1 MPHSYSDK
9 ECFCTLIRHV
19 FSLLDYVLSHSTPFP
34 GQTLS
39 PTCVR
44 FSTEP
49 QVSAS
54 SILPSPRHYGA
65 SPPLFS
71 SFSPME
77 TLIFPSIPKGGLWNW
92 KFQGASRGPVSITKQ
107 SVFLEKWPSSKFS
120 LILWH
125 LAPETPFCLGQS
137 VPNRG
142 LHKLSFL
149 LGTQGMLPNWHS
161 IQSHHPIL
169 TFPDYSLYELF
180 PLTILSPPDILC
192 LRGKHT
198 DTVLW
203 KLFMLG
209 ISKPPSGSWLEAQ
222 WKGCVP
228 V

>member
-9 ECFCTLIRHV
+9 ECFCTLTRHV

-34 GQTLS
+34 GQSLS

-54 SILPSPRHYGA
+54 SILPSLRHYCA

-92 KFQGASRGPVSITKQ
+92 KFQGASRGPISITKQ

-149 LGTQGMLPNWHS
+149 LGTQGLLPNWHS
-161 IQSHHPIL
+161 IQSHTPACFPYPEIFSKWTTTIASRRELWTGMDADWHPAACEKHGRNCL
-169 TFPDYSLYELF
+169 ALLATHW
-180 PLTILSPPDILC
+180 PLPPEC
-192 LRGKHT
+192 
-198 DTVLW
+198 
-203 KLFMLG
+203 
-209 ISKPPSGSWLEAQ
+209 
-222 WKGCVP
+222 
-228 V
+228 